1 MARSQTSNG
10 WENAGALRWRT
21 GGTKLPALARLLA
34 PRPSYFS
41 GGFHVSDRTPAE
53 VLAMVESEGVEFVDL
68 RFCDLP
74 GIMQHVTI
82 PAGVLNE
89 GTFED
94 GHGFDGS
101 SIRGFQQIQESD
113 MILLPDATTAYI
125 DPFRARQTLVLHTY
139 VADPLTLEN
148 YTRDPRYVA
157 KKAEDYLKATGVADT
172 AFFGPEP
179 EFFIFDDVRFE
190 YGTNK
195 ASHFVDSVEGIW
207 NTGREEPGG
216 NLGYKPR

>member
-1 MARSQTSNG
+1 MFSN
-10 WENAGALRWRT
+10 A
-21 GGTKLPALARLLA
+21 
-34 PRPSYFS
+34 
-41 GGFHVSDRTPAE
+41 DE
-53 VLAMVESEGVEFVDL
+53 VLKFIKDEDVIFVDV

-74 GIMQHVTI
+74 GVMQHFNV
-82 PAGVLNE
+82 PVE
-89 GTFED
+89 SFDDKVFSD
-94 GHGFDGS
+94 GLAFDGS

-113 MILLPDATTAYI
+113 MILLPDPTTAYI
-125 DPFRARQTLVLHTY
+125 DPFRARKTLVIHTY

-157 KKAEDYLKATGVADT
+157 RKAEDYLKATGVADT

-195 ASHFVDSVEGIW
+195 ASHFVDSVEGTW
-207 NTGREEPGG
+207 NTAR
-216 NLGYKPR
+216 